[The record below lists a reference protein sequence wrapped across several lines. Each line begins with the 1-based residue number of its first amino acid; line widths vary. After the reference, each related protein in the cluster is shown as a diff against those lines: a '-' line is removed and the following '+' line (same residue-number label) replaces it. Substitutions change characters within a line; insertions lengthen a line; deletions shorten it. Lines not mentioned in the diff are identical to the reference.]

1 MYELLKKR
9 LSSFRSFHATPLTL
23 QTGQVFLT
31 RCGGM
36 LLGLCSTLALT
47 RWLGI
52 SAYGNYAYIVSW
64 VAILTIPSA
73 GMEALV
79 VRETAIARQKNARGA
94 LGGFL
99 RWSIRNTLL
108 VSGALTFAALL
119 VFSACANLTALDL
132 RTAYLLGLAGAPLL
146 CLQIFAG
153 AVFRGFRRVDL
164 TVFLNEIVLPILTM
178 LWIVLCLLFGIGAS
192 ASIAFGGRL
201 IVLALILFIYF
212 MFIFRLNP
220 AWQWAESSRKQKAT
234 WRKSMYSLA
243 LLRGIDTV
251 MTRIPVLI
259 LGLLIGPIS
268 VALFSLSARIAET
281 VVFTFSIISLTIG
294 PHVAELHARQDY
306 SGIQQLVTRSTR
318 TITLWAIPVA
328 LALVVFGNWILG
340 WFGPQFRAGYPVL
353 LVLIAGKTFD
363 AITGNVGLVMTMGG
377 FERVVARTRAIGLFL
392 TATLCFALVP
402 KFGALGSSIGCATA
416 LIAWN
421 SILVFQ
427 LYRRLGIVTIAWW
440 PSRLLPRISGSNSD

>member
-1 MYELLKKR
+1 
-9 LSSFRSFHATPLTL
+9 
-23 QTGQVFLT
+23 
-31 RCGGM
+31 M

-79 VRETAIARQKNARGA
+79 VRETAIARQKNVPGA

-99 RWSIRNTLL
+99 RWSFGNTLL
-108 VSGALTFAALL
+108 VSGGLTFAALL
-119 VFSACANLTALDL
+119 VFSIFANKSTLDM
-132 RTAYLLGLAGAPLL
+132 RIAYLLGLAGAPLL
-146 CLQIFAG
+146 CLQILAG

-178 LWIVLCLLFGIGAS
+178 LWIAVCLLLGIGAS
-192 ASIAFGGRL
+192 ASVAFGGRL
-201 IVLALILFIYF
+201 IVLALILFFYL
-212 MFIFRLNP
+212 MFIFKRNP
-220 AWQWAESSRKQKAT
+220 QWQCMKSPRDQTAL

-251 MTRIPVLI
+251 MTRLPILI
-259 LGLLIGPIS
+259 LGFLAGPIS
-268 VALFSLSARIAET
+268 VALFALSARIAET

-318 TITLWAIPVA
+318 TITSWAIPVA
-328 LALVVFGNWILG
+328 LALVVFGHWILG

-377 FERVVARTRAIGLFL
+377 LERVVARTRAIGLFL
-392 TATLCFALVP
+392 TAALCFILVP
-402 KFGALGSSIGCATA
+402 KFGALGSAIGCATA

-421 SILVFQ
+421 SILVVQ
-427 LYRRLGIVTIAWW
+427 LYRRLGIVTV
-440 PSRLLPRISGSNSD
+440 LMFPRNAIPPYFRK

>member
-1 MYELLKKR
+1 MLETLKRR
-9 LSSFRSFHATPLTL
+9 LFSFRDFRAAPLTL

-52 SAYGNYAYIVSW
+52 SAYGNYAYILSW
-64 VAILTIPSA
+64 IAILTIPSA

-79 VRETAIARQKNARGA
+79 VRETAIARQQNAPGA

-99 RWSIRNTLL
+99 RWSFGNTLL
-108 VSGALTFAALL
+108 VSGALTLAALL
-119 VFSACANLTALDL
+119 VFSICANQSALDM
-132 RTAYLLGLAGAPLL
+132 RIAYLLGLAGAPLL

-164 TVFLNEIVLPILTM
+164 TVFLNEIVLPILTI
-178 LWIVLCLLFGIGAS
+178 LWIAACLLLGIGAS
-192 ASIAFGGRL
+192 ASVMFGGRL
-201 IVLALILFIYF
+201 VVLVLILLLYLLFF
-212 MFIFRLNP
+212 FKHNLP
-220 AWQWAESSRKQKAT
+220 WQWAESSRKQTAI
-234 WRKSMYSLA
+234 WRKNMYSLA

-251 MTRIPVLI
+251 MTRLPVLI
-259 LGLLIGPIS
+259 LGLLIGPVS
-268 VALFSLSARIAET
+268 VALFSLSTRIAET
-281 VVFTFSIISLTIG
+281 VVFTSSIISLTIG

-306 SGIQQLVTRSTR
+306 SGMQQLVTRSTR
-318 TITLWAIPVA
+318 TITLWAVPVA

-353 LVLIAGKTFD
+353 LVLIAGKTVD

-377 FERVVARTRAIGLFL
+377 LERVVARTRAIGLFL
-392 TATLCFALVP
+392 TAALCFALVP
-402 KFGALGSSIGCATA
+402 KFGALGSAIGCATA

-421 SILVFQ
+421 VILVVQ
-427 LYRRLGIVTIAWW
+427 LYRRLGIVTVIMFRRSVLS
-440 PSRLLPRISGSNSD
+440 PLFRK

>member
-1 MYELLKKR
+1 MFECMKKR
-9 LSSFRSFHATPLTL
+9 LSSFRDFRTVPLTL
-23 QTGQVFLT
+23 QTAQVFLT
-31 RCGGM
+31 RCGGV
-36 LLGLCSTLALT
+36 LLALGLNLALA

-52 SAYGNYAYIVSW
+52 TAYGNYAYIVSW

-73 GMEALV
+73 GMETLV
-79 VRETAIARQKNARGA
+79 VRETSIARQQNAPGA

-99 RWSIRNTLL
+99 RWSFGNTLL

-119 VFSACANLTALDL
+119 VLSICASKSTLDM
-132 RTAYLLGLAGAPLL
+132 RIAYLSGLAGAPLL

-153 AVFRGFRRVDL
+153 AVFRGYRRVDL
-164 TVFLNEIVLPILTM
+164 TVFLNEIVLPILTL
-178 LWIVLCLLFGIGAS
+178 LWIAVCLLLGIEAS
-192 ASIAFGGRL
+192 VSVAFEGRL
-201 IVLALILFIYF
+201 IVLALILFFYLI
-212 MFIFRLNP
+212 FIIKLNP
-220 AWQWAESSRKQKAT
+220 QWQCMKSPRDQT
-234 WRKSMYSLA
+234 VVWRKSIYSMA

-251 MTRIPVLI
+251 MTRLPILVLGF
-259 LGLLIGPIS
+259 LAGPIS
-268 VALFSLSARIAET
+268 VALFALSARIAET

-294 PHVAELHARQDY
+294 PHVAELHARRDY
-306 SGIQQLVTRSTR
+306 SGIQKLITRSTR

-377 FERVVARTRAIGLFL
+377 LERVVARTRAMGLFL
-392 TATLCFALVP
+392 TTALCFALVP
-402 KFGALGSSIGCATA
+402 KFGAMGSAIGCAAA

-440 PSRLLPRISGSNSD
+440 PSRLLRGISGKKL